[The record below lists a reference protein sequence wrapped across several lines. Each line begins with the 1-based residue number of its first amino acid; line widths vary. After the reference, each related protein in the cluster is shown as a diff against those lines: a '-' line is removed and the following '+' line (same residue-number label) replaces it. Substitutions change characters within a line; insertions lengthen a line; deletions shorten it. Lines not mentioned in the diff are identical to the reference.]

1 MKKHVF
7 IIDTSAILSGKPI
20 ELGDASMI
28 TTPAASE
35 ELKPG
40 GRDYRTFQFLLEK
53 GLSITTPSKESLDI
67 IQKTAE
73 ETGDFNRLSTAD
85 IEILALALDTNKDE
99 DLKAIILTDDY
110 SIQNVAITL
119 NIEYQSFSQKGIKK
133 KFKWQYHCPGC
144 KKQFKETVTICP
156 ICGTET
162 RLSRTHNKK

>member
-20 ELGDASMI
+20 ELGEAAMI
-28 TTPAASE
+28 TAPAASE

-53 GLSITTPSKESLDI
+53 GLSIIAPSKESIDI

-85 IEILALALDTNKDE
+85 IEILALALDINKNE
-99 DLKAIILTDDY
+99 DAEAIILTDDY
-110 SIQNVAITL
+110 SIQNVASTL
-119 NIEYQSFSQKGIKK
+119 NIQYQSFSQKGIIK
-133 KFKWQYHCPGC
+133 KFKWQYRCPGC

-162 RLSRTHNKK
+162 RLSRLRKK